1 MFTLRFSYLC
11 EATMG
16 GRIPRDFINDL
27 LARVDIV
34 DVIDTRVKLKKRG
47 KNHVACCPFH
57 QEKSPSFNVNQS
69 KQFFHCF
76 GCGESGNAI
85 DFLMKHDRLEFVE
98 TIEEL
103 AASQGLDVPYEN
115 SKGPQRFERD
125 KKVNLHSAM
134 SEIASFYQNKLIQNE
149 GKFAVNYLKGR
160 GLSKEIVDSF
170 GIGYA
175 PRSAL
180 LNQFGKTADDK
191 KRLLEMGMLG
201 ESEDKRLYE
210 RFRDRIMFPI
220 RDKRGRVI
228 GFGGRIVDTGTPKYL
243 NSPETILFQKSRH
256 LYGFYEVLTHN
267 PDPKHIVVVEGY
279 MDVVALAQF
288 GVNYAVATLGTATSA
303 EHIQMLFRSVDTIIC
318 CYDGDR
324 AGKEAAWRALNATL
338 PLLEDGKQVQFAFL
352 PDGEDPD
359 TLIRKIGK
367 EAFEQ
372 LLVQS
377 MGYDQFLFESLSKEI
392 DLSNQQGK
400 TKLSSLA
407 IPLIKSVPG
416 AAHQLLL
423 KNAFGARI
431 GMLDGDRLD
440 QLFKAYQ
447 ATDAKS
453 TNAKTAPLQNAKV
466 NSNSGQH
473 AWKGN
478 ATKIHNNVSRTLLG
492 ILVQNPHLAK
502 HVPTTEGFDEQV
514 VTDLPLFE
522 FLIKLCHAHPDLT
535 TGQLV
540 LLASD
545 SEFSQS
551 NPTALQAIKHYAAWE
566 HDIDEDLI
574 EQTFIESLGSLYDA
588 LLNHRLEA
596 LIAKERIEGKLTNEE
611 RQEFIALMLALKKDK

>member
-1 MFTLRFSYLC
+1 
-11 EATMG
+11 MG

-115 SKGPQRFERD
+115 STGNHRFERD
-125 KKVNLHSAM
+125 KRVNLHGAM
-134 SEIASFYQNKLIQNE
+134 SEIALFYQSMLLQNIA
-149 GKFAVNYLKGR
+149 KPAVSYLKSR
-160 GLSKEIVDSF
+160 GLSKSVVEAF

-175 PRSAL
+175 PKHAL
-180 LNQFGKTADDK
+180 MNQFGKTADDK

-201 ESEDKRLYE
+201 ENDDKRTYE

-228 GFGGRIVDTGTPKYL
+228 GFGGRIIDSGTPKYL
-243 NSPETILFQKSRH
+243 NSPETVLFQKSRH
-256 LYGFYEVLTHN
+256 LYGLYEVFQYH
-267 PDPKHIVVVEGY
+267 PDPKYIVVVEGY

-288 GVNYAVATLGTATSA
+288 GVNYAVATLGTATST

-324 AGKEAAWRALNATL
+324 AGKDAAWRALNAAL
-338 PLLEDGKQVQFAFL
+338 PLLDDGKQIQFSFL

-359 TLIRKIGK
+359 SLIRKIGK
-367 EAFEQ
+367 EAFEE
-372 LLVQS
+372 LLLKS
-377 MGYDQFLFESLSKEI
+377 MGYDHFLFESLSKDI

-400 TKLSSLA
+400 TKLSALA

-416 AAHQLLL
+416 AAHKLLL
-423 KNAFGARI
+423 KNAFGTRI
-431 GMLDGDRLD
+431 GMLDARQLD
-440 QLFKAYQ
+440 QLFNAYAAVDIKNTSKQ
-447 ATDAKS
+447 ASPLNTGSARTQLTQTGTLKN
-453 TNAKTAPLQNAKV
+453 NAAQIANP
-466 NSNSGQH
+466 
-473 AWKGN
+473 
-478 ATKIHNNVSRTLLG
+478 TKLHNHFIKILFGTL
-492 ILVQNPHLAK
+492 IQNPWLAK
-502 HVPTTEGFDEQV
+502 HVPSTEGLEESVFP
-514 VTDLPLFE
+514 DLLLFKL
-522 FLIKLCHAHPDLT
+522 LISLCHAHPDLT
-535 TGQLV
+535 TGQLIM
-540 LLASD
+540 LASD
-545 SEFSQS
+545 SEFIEKYPQ
-551 NPTALQAIKHYAAWE
+551 TLITIKNYAAWE
-566 HDIDEDLI
+566 HEIDDSLI
-574 EQTFIESLGSLYDA
+574 EQTFLDSLSSLYDSM
-588 LLNHRLEA
+588 LNHRLET
-596 LIAKERIEGKLTNEE
+596 LIAKERVEGKLTIEE